1 MFVTNCSNFAR
12 FRVFHNLFKVP
23 LKFNYK
29 TTEQVTFLIRLSEYV
44 RTGLLKLGDFQRKNT
59 TAKLKK
65 ERKKNEEEEKEE
77 EEKIRATSR
86 NNSPRYLLAFYLA
99 LFTFWCIQPFSFP
112 ADFPSITFSSR
123 SYKLFNSFLQN
134 SERSFSPLLLRSPL
148 SISRAVFLPFLKL
161 SQDLNQVSTRLR
173 EAKLPRGV

>member
-65 ERKKNEEEEKEE
+65 KKKMKKKRKRKKKRYEQHRET
-77 EEKIRATSR
+77 ILRDIYLHSISHCSHSGASSHFHSR
-86 NNSPRYLLAFYLA
+86 QIFLPLLSHRVRTNSLTRFYR
-99 LFTFWCIQPFSFP
+99 TQNVPFLRCSSVRL
-112 ADFPSITFSSR
+112 FPSPAPYFYR
-123 SYKLFNSFLQN
+123 F
-134 SERSFSPLLLRSPL
+134 
-148 SISRAVFLPFLKL
+148 
-161 SQDLNQVSTRLR
+161 
-173 EAKLPRGV
+173 